1 MLIRVENLVHT
12 YSPGT
17 PLERA
22 ALRGVSLEI
31 GAGERVGILGPT
43 GSGKSTLVQH
53 LAGLLKPTAGRV
65 LLDGVAAHAR
75 ATEARARRRR
85 VGLAFQYPE
94 AQIFELTV
102 FREVAFG
109 PRNLGLEEAEIA
121 ARVRWALEMVGLA
134 QTAMEERSPF
144 TLSGGEMRR
153 VALASILSLQP
164 EALILD
170 EPTAGLDPQGR
181 RELLARIQAW
191 QTCPGQNQRQDSAQN
206 PCGVFHFERN
216 SEDGVLGFSKKLSLD
231 SLTLII
237 VSHNLDELARVVE
250 RVVVLKEG
258 EVVAD
263 GPARRVLSDGPLL
276 RAAGLDAPQP
286 VALLQALRE
295 AGWPVRTDRLLPE
308 EAAAEIVQAHRLLE
322 GGA

>member
-1 MLIRVENLVHT
+1 VLIQVENLVHT

-53 LAGLLKPTAGRV
+53 LVGLLKPTAGRV

-75 ATEARARRRR
+75 ATEARSRRRR
-85 VGLAFQYPE
+85 MGLAFQYPE
-94 AQIFELTV
+94 AQIFEQTV

-134 QTAMEERSPF
+134 PAVMEERSPF

-164 EALILD
+164 EVLILD

-191 QTCPGQNQRQDSAQN
+191 QKGTDS
-206 PCGVFHFERN
+206 
-216 SEDGVLGFSKKLSLD
+216 
-231 SLTLII
+231 TLVI

-263 GPARRVLSDGPLL
+263 GPARWVLSDGPLL
-276 RAAGLDAPQP
+276 RAAGLDVPQP
-286 VALLQALRE
+286 VSLLQALRE

-308 EAAAEIVQAHRLLE
+308 EAAAEIAQAHRLLE

>member
-1 MLIRVENLVHT
+1 MLIRVENLAHT

-22 ALRGVSLEI
+22 ALRGVNLEI
-31 GAGERVGILGPT
+31 RAGERVGILGPT

-53 LAGLLKPTAGRV
+53 LVGLLTPTAGQV

-85 VGLAFQYPE
+85 MGLAFQYPE
-94 AQIFELTV
+94 AQIFEQTV

-109 PRNLGLEEAEIA
+109 PRNLGLEEAAIA

-134 QTAMEERSPF
+134 QAAMEERSPF

-164 EALILD
+164 EVLILD

-181 RELLARIQAW
+181 RELLARIQDW
-191 QTCPGQNQRQDSAQN
+191 QTGPEQNQR
-206 PCGVFHFERN
+206 
-216 SEDGVLGFSKKLSLD
+216 KD
-231 SLTLII
+231 SLTLIV

-258 EVVAD
+258 DVVAD
-263 GPARRVLSDGPLL
+263 GPARRVLSDGPVL
-276 RAAGLDAPQP
+276 RSVGLDAPQP
-286 VALLQALRE
+286 VVLLEALQE

-308 EAAAEIVQAHRLLE
+308 EAAAEIAQAHILLE